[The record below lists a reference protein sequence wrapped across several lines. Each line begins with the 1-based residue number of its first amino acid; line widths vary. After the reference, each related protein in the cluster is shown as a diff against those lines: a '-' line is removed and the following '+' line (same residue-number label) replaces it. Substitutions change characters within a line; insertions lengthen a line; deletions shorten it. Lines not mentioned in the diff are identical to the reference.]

1 MGLCLQA
8 LNPNHQNFIYALH
21 GFLGESSDWMD
32 VFKSVAQDDH
42 VACPS
47 YFSDEI
53 FSHLIL
59 DSFIQ
64 DIENHIELSF
74 SHTKIFVGYSL
85 GGRIGLRLLET
96 RPDLFDHYIFIS
108 THPGLSNEADK
119 ESRVV
124 NDQKWIDTLQQ
135 SSWDEFMK
143 KWNAQDVLKNSTEAP
158 RPEASY
164 KKDRLVAALL
174 DYSLGKQ
181 KDYSALLSQHQDRV
195 TWVVGDQDAKFL
207 NLAENLKQKKI
218 LLDYKRISS
227 GHRVLFDNP
236 KELSKVIETILR

>member
-85 GGRIGLRLLET
+85 GGRIGLRLLEA

-108 THPGLSNEADK
+108 THPGLSSQADK
-119 ESRVV
+119 QSRVTS
-124 NDQKWIDTLQQ
+124 DQKWIDTLLE

-143 KWNAQDVLKNSTEAP
+143 KWNAQDVLKNSTEAL
-158 RPEASY
+158 RPEAAY

-181 KDYSALLSQHQDRV
+181 KDYSDLLSQHQDRV

-218 LLDYKRISS
+218 LLDYKRILS

-236 KELSKVIETILR
+236 KELSNVIETILR

>member
-1 MGLCLQA
+1 LQA

-21 GFLGESSDWMD
+21 GFLGEASDWMD

-74 SHTKIFVGYSL
+74 SHTRIFVGYSL
-85 GGRIGLRLLET
+85 GGRIGLRLLEA
-96 RPDLFDHYIFIS
+96 RPDLFDHYVFVS
-108 THPGLSNEADK
+108 THSGLSSEVDK
-119 ESRVV
+119 ESRLVS
-124 NDQKWIDTLQQ
+124 DQKWIDQLQQ
-135 SSWDEFMK
+135 GSWDDFMAQ
-143 KWNAQDVLKNSTEAP
+143 WNNQDVLKNSQVAP
-158 RPEASY
+158 RPESAY
-164 KKDRLVAALL
+164 KKDRLTTALL

-181 KDYSALLSQHQDRV
+181 KDYSSLLAQHQDRI
-195 TWVVGDQDAKFL
+195 TWVVGDKDTKFL
-207 NLAENLKQKKI
+207 NLAEDLKQKKI

-227 GHRVLFDNP
+227 GHRILFDNP
-236 KELSKVIETILR
+236 EGLSKIMESVLK

>member
-21 GFLGESSDWMD
+21 GFLGESSDWID
-32 VFKSVAQDDH
+32 VFKSVAADDH
-42 VACPS
+42 VACAS

-53 FSHLIL
+53 FSHLVL
-59 DSFIQ
+59 DSFIE

-85 GGRIGLRLLET
+85 GGRIGLRILEAY
-96 RPDLFDHYIFIS
+96 PDLFDHYVFVS
-108 THPGLSNEADK
+108 THSGLSSEEDREA
-119 ESRVV
+119 RVA
-124 NDQKWIDTLQQ
+124 NDQKWIDKIRQ
-135 SSWDEFMK
+135 SSWDEFLK
-143 KWNAQDVLKNSTEAP
+143 DWNNQDVLKDSVAAK
-158 RPEASY
+158 RPEAAY

-181 KDYSALLSQHQDRV
+181 KDYSALIAEHQDRI
-195 TWVVGDQDAKFL
+195 TWVVGDQDTKFL
-207 NLAENLKQKKI
+207 NLAEDLKQKEI

-227 GHRVLFDNP
+227 GHRILFDNP
-236 KELSKVIETILR
+236 NGLSKIMESVLK

>member
-1 MGLCLQA
+1 VGLCLQA
-8 LNPNHQNFIYALH
+8 LNPNHQSFIYALH
-21 GFLGESSDWMD
+21 GFLGESSDWMN
-32 VFKSVAQDDH
+32 VFKSVAADDH

-96 RPDLFDHYIFIS
+96 RPDLFDHYVFVS
-108 THPGLSNEADK
+108 THSGLTSEADK
-119 ESRVV
+119 EARMI
-124 NDQKWIDTLQQ
+124 NDQKWIDRLHQ
-135 SSWDEFMK
+135 SSWDEFLTA
-143 KWNAQDVLKNSTEAP
+143 WNAQDVLKDSIAAK
-158 RPEASY
+158 RPETSY
-164 KKDRLVAALL
+164 MKDRLVAALL

-181 KDYSALLSQHQDRV
+181 KDYSALIAEHQDRI
-195 TWVVGDQDAKFL
+195 TWVVGDQDTKFL

-227 GHRVLFDNP
+227 GHRILFDNP
-236 KELSKVIETILR
+236 EGLAKIMESVLK